1 MRSRGVQH
9 FLLPAVG
16 WVAMTLAGAAIAGA
30 HGPNDTLSEP
40 AYQEMRR
47 LAQQLDA
54 QAQHAND
61 QAQHEQYSLYRR
73 DRTFTRAISSFARRA
88 SQFNYRMGT
97 YRTQPWQVDDE
108 LRNLL
113 RSARDVQS
121 RVRRSRYTDEHTLA
135 DWNEV
140 VNVLNRMMDLY
151 ESDTSGA
158 GRYGARRPYGSPG
171 YRPEPYGRPGE
182 PGYSRQPAPGRYG

>member
-1 MRSRGVQH
+1 M
-9 FLLPAVG
+9 PAIG
-16 WVAMTLAGAAIAGA
+16 CLAMILAGASVARA
-30 HGPNDTLSEP
+30 HGPNGTLSDP

-47 LAQQLDA
+47 LARQLDG
-54 QAQHAND
+54 QAQHASD
-61 QAQHEQYSLYRR
+61 QAQHEQYYLYQR
-73 DRTFTRAISSFARRA
+73 DRTFTRAVANFARRA

-108 LRNLL
+108 LRILL

-121 RVRRSRYTDEHTLA
+121 RVRRSRYTDEHTLS

-158 GRYGARRPYGSPG
+158 GRYGNRQPYGSPG

-182 PGYSRQPAPGRYG
+182 SGYSRQPGPGGYG